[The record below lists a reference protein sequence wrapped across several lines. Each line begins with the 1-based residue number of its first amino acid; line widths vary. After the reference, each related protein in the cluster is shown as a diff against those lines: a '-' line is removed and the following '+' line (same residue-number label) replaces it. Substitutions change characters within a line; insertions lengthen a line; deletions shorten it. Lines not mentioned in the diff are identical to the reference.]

1 MICALVMAG
10 KKVGVTAQSHK
21 VVRLLLDEVL
31 KAAEEKKVTVKC
43 GHKVGDDDFGPDKV
57 VEFTDNAEPLASIR
71 DGSIDVLGGT
81 AWLWSREEYEG
92 AVDVLVIDEAGQLSL
107 ASALAVA
114 PAAKSIVLL
123 GDPRQLEQPVQ
134 GTHPDG
140 TAVSALEHL
149 LGGAATISADAGL
162 FLEETR
168 RLHPSIAAFTSE
180 LFYEGRLRSLSGLE
194 NQAIEGPG
202 PIAGTGLYYLP
213 VEHEGNQS
221 SSREEVDAVARLVK
235 SLLAGNTSF
244 VDSEKKKRLLTKKDI
259 LIVAPYNAH
268 VGALADG
275 LPGFHIGT
283 VDKFQGQ
290 EAPIVI
296 VSMAT
301 SSAED
306 APRGMEFLYSPNRLN
321 VATSRARAACI
332 LVSAPRLFEPECKTP
347 RQMQL
352 ANAFCRFREMARVV
366 EL

>member
-1 MICALVMAG
+1 MA
-10 KKVGVTAQSHK
+10 
-21 VVRLLLDEVL
+21 
-31 KAAEEKKVTVKC
+31 
-43 GHKVGDDDFGPDKV
+43 
-57 VEFTDNAEPLASIR
+57 
-71 DGSIDVLGGT
+71 
-81 AWLWSREEYEG
+81 
-92 AVDVLVIDEAGQLSL
+92 SL
-107 ASALAVA
+107 
-114 PAAKSIVLL
+114 P
-123 GDPRQLEQPVQ
+123 
-134 GTHPDG
+134 
-140 TAVSALEHL
+140 
-149 LGGAATISADAGL
+149 DAGL

-168 RLHPSIAAFTSE
+168 RLHPSIAEFTSE

-202 PIAGTGLYYLP
+202 PIAGTGLFYLP

-221 SSREEVDAVARLVK
+221 SSREEADAVGRVVR
-235 SLLAGNTSF
+235 SLLAGKTSF
-244 VDSEKKKRLLTKKDI
+244 VDLEKRKRPLTKKDI

-268 VGALADG
+268 VGTLAEI
-275 LPGFHIGT
+275 LPDFHIGT

-301 SSAED
+301 SSADD

-321 VATSRARAACI
+321 VATSRARAVCI